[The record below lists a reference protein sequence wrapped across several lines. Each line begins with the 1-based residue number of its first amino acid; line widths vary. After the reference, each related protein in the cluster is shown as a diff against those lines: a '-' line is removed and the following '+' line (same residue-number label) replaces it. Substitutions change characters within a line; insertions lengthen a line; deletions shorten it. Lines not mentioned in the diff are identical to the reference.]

1 MDLSHMT
8 EFGISKTPQKEF
20 DARLARMWKEIE
32 SAHLDGMVFFSSASI
47 TYLTGSPLVATERP
61 MALVCTPNG
70 GLVMLVP
77 RLEYEH
83 AQMQL
88 PQCCIVCYPEYPG
101 KRHPMYFL
109 GNLLQELGLAQ
120 GALGADSDGY
130 PPVYGY
136 SGPSL
141 SQVLG
146 REDLAFFPRLIQ
158 KLKVC
163 KSEYELSLI
172 RESARWSNY
181 ALALLQEYTKP
192 GLREFDVSFQ
202 AGNDAAR
209 TMLKTL
215 GGRYHPNSLSDCGVW
230 VGYRGQ
236 VGVDSY
242 YPHAVTTNAQF
253 RRGDLLGCYAS
264 ADVGGYICELE
275 RNFFM
280 GPPSEE
286 QRKYYQLVV
295 ELQETALE
303 ALRPGVRCCDV
314 DAAVQKFYQKHHLED
329 AWRHHTGHSLGSG
342 MHECPVL
349 DIGDE
354 TEVQPG
360 MCFSVEPGLYI
371 KGVGGFRLS
380 DTVAVHQNGI
390 ERVTYYSRDIES
402 LICGWE

>member
-1 MDLSHMT
+1 MDLRHVT
-8 EFGISKTPQKEF
+8 EFGITQTPPSEF
-20 DARLARMWKEIE
+20 AARMERMWKETGD
-32 SAHLDGMVFFSSASI
+32 ACPDGMVFFVSASI

-61 MALVCTPNG
+61 MALVCTPQG
-70 GLVMLVP
+70 DQVMLVP

-88 PQCCIVCYPEYPG
+88 PQCRIVCYPEYPG

-109 GNLLQELGLAQ
+109 RDLLQEMGLENK
-120 GALGADSDGY
+120 ALGADADGY

-146 REDLAFFPRLIQ
+146 RDDLRFFPRLVQ
-158 KLKVC
+158 NLKVC

-181 ALALLQEYTKP
+181 ALSLLQDYTKA

-202 AGNDAAR
+202 AGIDAAK

-215 GGRYHPNSLSDCGVW
+215 GKRYRPNSLSDCGVW

-253 RRGDLLGCYAS
+253 HRGDLLGCYAS

-275 RNFFM
+275 RNFFV
-280 GPPSEE
+280 GKPSEE
-286 QRKYYQLVV
+286 QRHYYDLVV
-295 ELQETALE
+295 ELQQTALE
-303 ALRPGVRCCDV
+303 AIRPGARCCDV

-354 TEVQPG
+354 TVIQPG

-380 DTVAVHQNGI
+380 DTVAVQENGI
-390 ERVTYYSRDIES
+390 ELVTYYSRDWES
-402 LICGWE
+402 LICGCE